1 MEIRWGP
8 PFGPCRNSRMYRKI
22 KCHAESLKLDIV
34 GGCMSKELETWIER
48 KLKGVHKNKIF
59 LTKDGRYKTHN
70 PQMIKT
76 KKIDLLIALY
86 EFYYHEKPEVNRTCR
101 IWR

>member
-1 MEIRWGP
+1 
-8 PFGPCRNSRMYRKI
+8 
-22 KCHAESLKLDIV
+22 
-34 GGCMSKELETWIER
+34 MSKELETWIER

-59 LTKDGRYKTHN
+59 MTKDGRYKTHN

-86 EFYYHEKPEVNRTCR
+86 
-101 IWR
+101 